1 MPMSPQL
8 LAARKLDTA
17 ATTSRITGV
26 ACLVLAGLLLI
37 PTVSAFAHASLVEV
51 IGYFLNLFLAYIG
64 PAIAYLVLASRI
76 KAARRWAV
84 VTVIVLASLHLLIAL
99 LAAVGATLLGGIGI
113 ALIATVLAL
122 LLILLIVH
130 ASQCFAALNHLAGP
144 RGFEPLP
151 ITPLPAHPTSSPAS
165 PTPNTSDWPDIR

>member
-17 ATTSRITGV
+17 ATTARITG
-26 ACLVLAGLLLI
+26 LVLAGLLLI

-64 PAIAYLVLASRI
+64 PAIAYLFLASRI

-84 VTVIVLASLHLLIAL
+84 ITLIVLASLHLLLAL
-99 LAAVGATLLGGIGI
+99 LAAVAATLIGGIGI

-144 RGFEPLP
+144 RGFELFPSAPPAPHSIPPPARP
-151 ITPLPAHPTSSPAS
+151 IAGA
-165 PTPNTSDWPDIR
+165 SDWPDIR